1 MSEARRQVT
10 ALVTAHIAP
19 LMKTAGFRKRGL
31 VFERKR
37 GEVTQLV
44 TIQLSSGG
52 DGTFMVN
59 IGLVFD
65 AIKALRNGTGGVVI
79 GGKVV
84 DFSTRLATKRLPK
97 VWTVTSASAGTQ
109 VAAALAKALRRLDSI
124 DDAPSALDGLDSE
137 LAKGFHKV
145 LRAQLKYT
153 TGDKKGAR
161 ADLAA
166 TAAEFSDRRG
176 CSVEELA
183 KRARLKLPR

>member
-1 MSEARRQVT
+1 M

-31 VFERKR
+31 IFERKR

-65 AIKALRNGTGGVVI
+65 AIKALRNGTGVVI

-84 DFSTRLATKRLPK
+84 DYSTRLATKRLPK
-97 VWTVTSASAGTQ
+97 VWTVTNASAGTQ
-109 VAAALAKALRRLDSI
+109 VAAAIAGALRRLDLI
-124 DDAPSALDGLDSE
+124 DDAPSALDKLDSE

-153 TGDKKGAR
+153 TGDKRGAR
-161 ADLAA
+161 VDLVA